1 MPDRR
6 YPRTAR
12 VNELVREVLAEEL
25 ERLSDDPR
33 LGFVTLTGVDVT
45 GDLRQATVWY
55 SVLDLPGYIKD
66 ADPSQVHEDTAEALR
81 AVTGQL
87 KVVLGRQVRLKYTP
101 DLLFREDPAMTQ
113 ADRLEQIIRELH
125 AADPGARGVPDNAG
139 ARGVPDNAEESSG

>member
-25 ERLSDDPR
+25 ERLSDPR

-66 ADPSQVHEDTAEALR
+66 ADPSQVHEDTADALR
-81 AVTGQL
+81 AITGHL
-87 KVVLGRQVRLKYTP
+87 KSVLGRQVRLKYTP
-101 DLLFREDPAMTQ
+101 DLVFREDPAMTQ
-113 ADRLEQIIRELH
+113 AERLEQILREL
-125 AADPGARGVPDNAG
+125 RAG
-139 ARGVPDNAEESSG
+139 EPEVRE

>member
-25 ERLSDDPR
+25 ERLSDDTS

-66 ADPSQVHEDTAEALR
+66 ADPTQVHEDTAEALR
-81 AVTGQL
+81 NITGHL
-87 KVVLGRQVRLKYTP
+87 KSVLGRQVRLKYTP
-101 DLLFREDPAMTQ
+101 DLIFREDPALTQ
-113 ADRLEQIIRELH
+113 ADRLEEIL
-125 AADPGARGVPDNAG
+125 RGLRIGEAEVP
-139 ARGVPDNAEESSG
+139 E

>member
-1 MPDRR
+1 MADRR

-25 ERLSDDPR
+25 ERLSDPE

-66 ADPSQVHEDTAEALR
+66 ADPDQVHEDTADALR
-81 AVTGQL
+81 AITGHL
-87 KVVLGRQVRLKYTP
+87 KSVLGRQVRLKYTP
-101 DLLFREDPAMTQ
+101 DLLFREDPAMTE
-113 ADRLEQIIRELH
+113 ADRVERILRQLH
-125 AADPGARGVPDNAG
+125 AGES
-139 ARGVPDNAEESSG
+139 AEDSG

>member
-25 ERLSDDPR
+25 ERLSDDLPR

-66 ADPSQVHEDTAEALR
+66 ADPSQVHEDTADALR
-81 AVTGQL
+81 GVTGHL
-87 KVVLGRQVRLKYTP
+87 KSVLGRQVRLKYTP
-101 DLLFREDPAMTQ
+101 DLIFREDPAMTQ
-113 ADRLEQIIRELH
+113 GDRLEQIIRDLH
-125 AADPGARGVPDNAG
+125 AGEAPT
-139 ARGVPDNAEESSG
+139 

>member
-6 YPRTAR
+6 YPRKAR

-25 ERLSDDPR
+25 ERMSDDPN

-66 ADPSQVHEDTAEALR
+66 ADPSKVHEDTAEALR

-87 KVVLGRQVRLKYTP
+87 KAALGRQVRLKYTP
-101 DLLFREDPAMTQ
+101 HLVFREDPAMTQ
-113 ADRLEQIIRELH
+113 ADRVEQIIRELH
-125 AADPGARGVPDNAG
+125 IGDTGAETP
-139 ARGVPDNAEESSG
+139 P

>member
-25 ERLSDDPR
+25 ERLSDPR

-66 ADPSQVHEDTAEALR
+66 ADPSQVHEDTADALR
-81 AVTGQL
+81 AITGYL
-87 KVVLGRQVRLKYTP
+87 KSVLGRQVRLKYTP
-101 DLLFREDPAMTQ
+101 DLVFREDPAMTQ
-113 ADRLEQIIRELH
+113 AERLEQILREL
-125 AADPGARGVPDNAG
+125 RAG
-139 ARGVPDNAEESSG
+139 EPEVRE

>member
-25 ERLSDDPR
+25 ERMSDDAN

-66 ADPSQVHEDTAEALR
+66 ADPSKVHEDTADALR
-81 AVTGQL
+81 AVTGHL
-87 KVVLGRQVRLKYTP
+87 KAALGRQVRLKYTP
-101 DLLFREDPAMTQ
+101 HLVFREDPAMTH
-113 ADRLEQIIRELH
+113 ADRVEKILRELH
-125 AADPGARGVPDNAG
+125 TGDAG
-139 ARGVPDNAEESSG
+139 AETSP

>member
-81 AVTGQL
+81 AVTGHL

-125 AADPGARGVPDNAG
+125 AAEPGARGVPDNAG
-139 ARGVPDNAEESSG
+139 ARGVPDNAEESSR

>member
-25 ERLSDDPR
+25 ERLSDPR

-66 ADPSQVHEDTAEALR
+66 ADPSQVHEDTADALR
-81 AVTGQL
+81 VITGHL
-87 KVVLGRQVRLKYTP
+87 KSVLGRQVRLKYTP
-101 DLLFREDPAMTQ
+101 DLMFREDPAMTQ
-113 ADRLEQIIRELH
+113 AERLEQIIRELH
-125 AADPGARGVPDNAG
+125 AREPEVR
-139 ARGVPDNAEESSG
+139 E